1 MCNIIVSLISDQTIP
16 NVLFIKEMETK
27 KKDIKLYLFI
37 STNKMEQKGK
47 ANSII
52 QASNIDKSKTKVIEV
67 IEDSI
72 EDITTKLTNFAQENL
87 NSGDNYIINLTGGT
101 KIMSIGV
108 YNFFKDKNRNSIYYL
123 PIGKNTYKQIFP
135 SLQNGVY
142 DLNFRISIEEYLTS
156 YGFEIIHENK
166 ILKAVAYTESF
177 FKKFMENKIEMRLIK
192 ELRRERDKK
201 KIQLNEEMMGF
212 LKEINFITEKESILN
227 KKEIEYLTGG
237 WFEEYVYTLIQKHIQ
252 LEDNK
257 IGLNIHISQKETQNE
272 FDVMFVHKNTLY
284 IIECKTSLKDNNKNL
299 MNDTLYKLYALKN
312 DFGLI
317 VNGYLFTLDSDLRDN
332 NNQIKDSYQN
342 RANLMNIKL
351 IDRKILSDEN
361 KLNEIFDK
369 IKGVTKYV

>member
-156 YGFEIIHENK
+156 YGFE
-166 ILKAVAYTESF
+166 
-177 FKKFMENKIEMRLIK
+177 
-192 ELRRERDKK
+192 
-201 KIQLNEEMMGF
+201 
-212 LKEINFITEKESILN
+212 
-227 KKEIEYLTGG
+227 
-237 WFEEYVYTLIQKHIQ
+237 
-252 LEDNK
+252 
-257 IGLNIHISQKETQNE
+257 
-272 FDVMFVHKNTLY
+272 
-284 IIECKTSLKDNNKNL
+284 
-299 MNDTLYKLYALKN
+299 
-312 DFGLI
+312 
-317 VNGYLFTLDSDLRDN
+317 
-332 NNQIKDSYQN
+332 
-342 RANLMNIKL
+342 
-351 IDRKILSDEN
+351 
-361 KLNEIFDK
+361 
-369 IKGVTKYV
+369 